1 MKVSDNCAELD
12 IKLIFRVHYCKHVHV
27 HTLAFFNRE
36 YIVYIFLL
44 LPKVVHSYH
53 FEVEVV
59 KHSTSVH
66 THKYKC
72 IFVHMCT
79 GNTN

>member
-12 IKLIFRVHYCKHVHV
+12 IKLIFRVLLLQPCTCAYVGVFQSGIYRLH
-27 HTLAFFNRE
+27 
-36 YIVYIFLL
+36 FLL

-72 IFVHMCT
+72 IFEHMFT
-79 GNTN
+79 VNTY